1 MRFRIRCEFRVFFD
15 NLIRPHA
22 GSRAVAEERRYTEHV
37 VGVESDAE
45 FRASAG
51 GLVCGPS
58 FR

>member
-1 MRFRIRCEFRVFFD
+1 MFLD
-15 NLIRPHA
+15 NLIRPFA
-22 GSRAVAEERRYTEHV
+22 GSRTVAVDRRYTEPV

-45 FRASAG
+45 FRASAD